1 MYVTGVLLQVEAA
14 AAEADDA
21 AQSEMDAA
29 VSKSAGAAS
38 EMPQMPLDC
47 VLSGAP
53 TADEEQESIGLEG
66 PDFFDL
72 GEADPMQIVEALSQI
87 YQSTSGFEVDESEG
101 FEPEK
106 LLV

>member
-21 AQSEMDAA
+21 EQSEMDAA
-29 VSKSAGAAS
+29 ASKSAGAAS
-38 EMPQMPLDC
+38 EMPLDC

-66 PDFFDL
+66 PDFFDI
-72 GEADPMQIVEALSQI
+72 GDADPMQIVEALSQI
-87 YQSTSGFEVDESEG
+87 YQSSSGFEVDESEG
-101 FEPEK
+101 FDPEK